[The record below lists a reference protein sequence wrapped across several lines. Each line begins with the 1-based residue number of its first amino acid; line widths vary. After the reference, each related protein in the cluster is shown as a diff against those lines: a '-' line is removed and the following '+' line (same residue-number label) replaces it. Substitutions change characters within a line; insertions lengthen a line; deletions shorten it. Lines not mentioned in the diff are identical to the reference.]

1 MKVAGERWGT
11 IHRRSESFRYRAT
24 GVDCYWTIL
33 WRDPLDRAPKEQGTM
48 TTRKGRL
55 APETLRQKDRGDG
68 MVVPGLRTVHDLSRE
83 VVSKVKS
90 SAGTGVYVN
99 T

>member
-1 MKVAGERWGT
+1 
-11 IHRRSESFRYRAT
+11 
-24 GVDCYWTIL
+24 
-33 WRDPLDRAPKEQGTM
+33 M
-48 TTRKGRL
+48 TTRKGWL

-68 MVVPGLRTVHDLSRE
+68 MVVPELGTVHYLSRE

>member
-1 MKVAGERWGT
+1 
-11 IHRRSESFRYRAT
+11 
-24 GVDCYWTIL
+24 
-33 WRDPLDRAPKEQGTM
+33 M

-68 MVVPGLRTVHDLSRE
+68 MVVPELGTVHDLSRE

-90 SAGTGVYVN
+90 SAGTGAYGY
-99 T
+99 TWGFLAAHEP

>member
-1 MKVAGERWGT
+1 
-11 IHRRSESFRYRAT
+11 
-24 GVDCYWTIL
+24 
-33 WRDPLDRAPKEQGTM
+33 M

-55 APETLRQKDRGDG
+55 VPETLRQKDRGDG
-68 MVVPGLRTVHDLSRE
+68 MVVPELRTVHDLSRE

>member
-1 MKVAGERWGT
+1 M
-11 IHRRSESFRYRAT
+11 
-24 GVDCYWTIL
+24 DCYWTIL
-33 WRDPLDRAPKEQGTM
+33 WRDPLNRAPKEQGTM

-68 MVVPGLRTVHDLSRE
+68 MVVPELGTVHDLSRE